1 MTREEVR
8 ALIKDFKRDWI
19 PSSDGLHGEHIC
31 RDKIINVRSA
41 QGLERCCH
49 IVGNDYQSG
58 PIYCGDLADFIA
70 DVKDMKGVI
79 VAVCAYHKRK
89 SWD

>member
-1 MTREEVR
+1 MTREEIK

-19 PSSDGLHGEHIC
+19 PSSDGLNGKHIC
-31 RDKIINVRSA
+31 RDKIINVRPA
-41 QGLERCCH
+41 QRLERCCH
-49 IVGNDYQSG
+49 ITGTDDQSG
-58 PIYCGDLADFIA
+58 PIYCGDLADYIA
-70 DVKDMKGVI
+70 DVVGIEGVI